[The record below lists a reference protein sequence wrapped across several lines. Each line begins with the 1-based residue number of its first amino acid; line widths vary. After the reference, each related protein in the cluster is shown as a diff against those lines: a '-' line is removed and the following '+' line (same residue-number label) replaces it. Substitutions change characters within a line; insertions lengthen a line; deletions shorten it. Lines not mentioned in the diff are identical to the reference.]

1 MSDESPKSEAAAK
14 KESLNQRAIRLG
26 WYVKSGINNRYRLA
40 LAGDVGPYYVKL
52 TTGRYHVLHQ
62 FTSEAFLP

>member
-1 MSDESPKSEAAAK
+1 MSHESPLS

-26 WYVKSGINNRYRLA
+26 WYVKATASVKSRYRLA
-40 LAGDVGPYYVKL
+40 LAGDTGPYYVKL
-52 TTGRYHVLHQ
+52 TSGRYHVLHQ